1 MEKCKGIK
9 TMTKILVVLDRLI
22 SIIES
27 SKLDT
32 NDPND
37 MYGQN
42 EMFNHGVDSSIFEI
56 ESFKRFLID
65 MEIEQ

>member
-1 MEKCKGIK
+1 
-9 TMTKILVVLDRLI
+9 MTKILVVLNKLI

-27 SKLDT
+27 TKLNT

-42 EMFNHGVDSSIFEI
+42 EMFNHGVENSIVEI

-65 MEIEQ
+65 MEIE

>member
-1 MEKCKGIK
+1 
-9 TMTKILVVLDRLI
+9 MTSKITVILNKLI

-27 SKLDT
+27 TKLDT

-42 EMFNHGVDSSIFEI
+42 EMFNHGVDNSIFEI

-65 MEIEQ
+65 IEIEHDL